1 MNQFIKK
8 SLFFSAPVLVF
19 IIIMELLLRNIP
31 NDYSYKNNYLNQ
43 HSNQIET
50 LFLGSSHAFYAVNPE
65 FISSKSFN
73 AAHIAQSLDY
83 DIEILKKYANESDK
97 LECIV
102 VPIDYFSLY
111 NRLET
116 GVEKWRIKNYN
127 IYYGLN
133 NSTDLVENSEILNGK
148 WNENIYRLDKFFRK
162 NKSDISCN
170 TLGWGTKNNS
180 ENAKDLIET
189 GKSAAN
195 RHHKKSKSFFDE
207 NVKLVEEIIAI
218 AKSKKAKVLFY
229 TCPAYKTY
237 VSQLNKEQLQTTIA
251 TIQAIQKANSNV
263 SYFNFLN
270 DSSFTA
276 QDFFDAD
283 HLNEKGAEKFTK
295 KIDSILL
302 KSFGKI
308 KIN

>member
-8 SLFFSAPVLVF
+8 SLFFSAPVLLF
-19 IIIMELLLRNIP
+19 IAIMELLLRNIP
-31 NDYSYKNNYLNQ
+31 NDYSYKKNYLDQ
-43 HSNQIET
+43 HSSQMET
-50 LFLGSSHAFYAVNPE
+50 LFLGSSHSFYAVNPE

-83 DIEILKKYANESDK
+83 DLEILKKYANESDK

-133 NSTDLVENSEILNGK
+133 KSTDLIENSEILNGK
-148 WNENIYRLDKFFRK
+148 WNENIKRLDKFFRK

-170 TLGWGTKNNS
+170 NLGWGTNNNS
-180 ENAKDLIET
+180 ENAKDLIKT

-207 NVKLVEEIIAI
+207 NLKLVEEIIAI
-218 AKSKKAKVLFY
+218 AKSKNAKVLFY

-237 VSQLNKEQLQTTIA
+237 VSQLNKQQLQRTVTTITNIA
-251 TIQAIQKANSNV
+251 SSNTNV
-263 SYFNFLN
+263 KYFNFLS
-270 DSSFTA
+270 DKSFDA
-276 QDFFDAD
+276 KDFFDAD
-283 HLNEKGAEKFTK
+283 HLNEIGAEKFSK
-295 KIDSILL
+295 KMDSIIINL
-302 KSFGKI
+302 K
-308 KIN
+308 